1 MKSTDLPGLTYRTG
15 SSRGLPGLGM
25 EMNGDHLVAVVIIM
39 AVMMNAAGDIIATSF
54 KAEA

>member
-1 MKSTDLPGLTYRTG
+1 
-15 SSRGLPGLGM
+15 M